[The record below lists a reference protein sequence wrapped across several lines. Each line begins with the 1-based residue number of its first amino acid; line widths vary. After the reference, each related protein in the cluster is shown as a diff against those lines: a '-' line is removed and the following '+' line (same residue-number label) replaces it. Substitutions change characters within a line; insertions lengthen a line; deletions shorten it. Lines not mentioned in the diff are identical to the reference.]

1 MLDHQQRALEA
12 VCPTQSSRNPTAV
25 VKEILEILSGPEN
38 PANLPSRGLNGND
51 LVSCK
56 LWWNGPN
63 FIRKPECE
71 WPEYSTLHS
80 LNETAAKEIIKQP
93 PTAVHSLV
101 NVEAELADINLHKMI
116 DCERF
121 NSLTRLLRVTAY
133 VLRFVTRVKK
143 CLKKNVTKAEQPF
156 RSKELTSNEVI
167 IAEIMWI
174 RNTQTASFSE
184 EFAFLSSKSPGS
196 SLIRVRQFGLSL
208 DNHKV
213 IRCKGRLKNTCLPD
227 SSKNPVLLPSKH
239 RFVDPVIRHVHER
252 VKHSGIRDTLTTL
265 RERYRI
271 LRGREV
277 VKRNLKTCF
286 LCRKL
291 EGAPYQSI
299 PVSDLPSERVSEDPP
314 PFTHTGLDFAG
325 PLVVRNESS
334 STPEESTVKA
344 YVCLYSCASTRAVH
358 LELTQGLST
367 ESFLRSFRRF
377 MSRRGLPATLI
388 SDNAKTFKSAS
399 KEIRTVS
406 RSEEVQRFLTSNQ
419 VTWNFIVERAPWWGG
434 FWERLIGSVKRSLK
448 KILQRATL
456 SYEKLIAVLAEV
468 ESIINSR
475 PITYIYDDDE
485 FIS

>member
-1 MLDHQQRALEA
+1 M
-12 VCPTQSSRNPTAV
+12 
-25 VKEILEILSGPEN
+25 
-38 PANLPSRGLNGND
+38 
-51 LVSCK
+51 
-56 LWWNGPN
+56 
-63 FIRKPECE
+63 
-71 WPEYSTLHS
+71 LHS

-121 NSLTRLLRVTAY
+121 SSLTRLLRVTAY
-133 VLRFVTRVKK
+133 VLRFVTRMKK
-143 CLKKNVTKAEQPF
+143 CLKKNVTKAEQPL

-167 IAEIMWI
+167 IPEIMWI

-184 EFAFLSSKSPGS
+184 EFAFLSSKSHGS
-196 SLIRVRQFGLSL
+196 SLIRVRQFGLYL

-299 PVSDLPSERVSEDPP
+299 PVSDLPSERVSEDSPP
-314 PFTHTGLDFAG
+314 PSHT
-325 PLVVRNESS
+325 LVW
-334 STPEESTVKA
+334 
-344 YVCLYSCASTRAVH
+344 
-358 LELTQGLST
+358 
-367 ESFLRSFRRF
+367 
-377 MSRRGLPATLI
+377 TL
-388 SDNAKTFKSAS
+388 
-399 KEIRTVS
+399 
-406 RSEEVQRFLTSNQ
+406 L
-419 VTWNFIVERAPWWGG
+419 
-434 FWERLIGSVKRSLK
+434 
-448 KILQRATL
+448 
-456 SYEKLIAVLAEV
+456 VL
-468 ESIINSR
+468 
-475 PITYIYDDDE
+475 
-485 FIS
+485 